1 MVEAARYFALQ
12 PTELEGA
19 HRLHAPPAR
28 TACTHRRGSAEGD
41 APLARPRRPLSQ
53 LLPAEPEPRLR
64 LALGLGPI
72 LSSFFMRA
80 HAPPS
85 PPPHPNPPPRPH
97 PAPRAHL
104 GQAST
109 ACACCTPFGSSCS
122 GDGTRRARL
131 RLRLLRRA
139 CGRAASR
146 RRHGR
151 RPLRLPRYVSSGRRM
166 RFRRSPL
173 RLRRKPRRLRTCPER
188 MRAVGAA
195 TSTTGSTTKP

>member
-1 MVEAARYFALQ
+1 MVWVSACQKGLRSGACETVVSHHLSVRFIRFFQ
-12 PTELEGA
+12 IVSSPPSSCVPT
-19 HRLHAPPAR
+19 
-28 TACTHRRGSAEGD
+28 
-41 APLARPRRPLSQ
+41 
-53 LLPAEPEPRLR
+53 
-64 LALGLGPI
+64 
-72 LSSFFMRA
+72 
-80 HAPPS
+80 PPS

-173 RLRRKPRRLRTCPER
+173 QLRRKPRRLRTCPER

-195 TSTTGSTTKP
+195 TSTTGSTTTKP